1 MPTSYCFLLV
11 SKSPGDYWCQALR
24 GALVA
29 LGSLQV
35 VSEGE
40 MAGLLEQQTY
50 DIVIVD
56 AGAVTSASEV
66 VSQIHVLRPDT
77 RVVVVT
83 VSPHWKIARAVLLA
97 GATDYLYK
105 SLNEEEILMTFR
117 SLLE

>member
-1 MPTSYCFLLV
+1 MFTPYRILLV
-11 SKSPGDYWCQALR
+11 SDSLGGYWYQALR
-24 GALVA
+24 RALVD

-35 VSEGE
+35 VSENE
-40 MAGLLEQQTY
+40 MAALLQEQTY
-50 DIVIVD
+50 DVVIVD
-56 AGAVTSASEV
+56 AGAVTNAPEV

-105 SLNEEEILMTFR
+105 SLNEEEILITFR

>member
-56 AGAVTSASEV
+56 AGAVTNAPEV

-77 RVVVVT
+77 RVVVAT

-105 SLNEEEILMTFR
+105 SLNKEDILTTFQA
-117 SLLE
+117 LLE